1 MINLIA
7 LPPPPL
13 AKLTTLIASL
23 LAALALAVPAT
34 AQVDYTP
41 IRGKMG
47 NGFCPSG
54 ESQSQTGRFTVTRPE
69 PGKTSVEIEGHQ
81 YLLSWLRLA
90 TSRPL
95 NTSFTLRLEVNDGSG
110 NRIATHNLGTA
121 TADNGVQRQTITV
134 PNLKPG
140 ESYSA
145 SLWTTVGGG
154 GSANLSRIC
163 FQMGPSLN
171 YGQQPGFNLGTDP
184 LGATGC
190 FAIGGVR
197 QGGGMNAIR
206 ACQCGARNSSG
217 QWARTDSADGYEYI
231 LPAARRTDLGCTTN

>member
-1 MINLIA
+1 MIEFIKL
-7 LPPPPL
+7 PPPL
-13 AKLTTLIASL
+13 AKLTTLVASV
-23 LAALALAVPAT
+23 LAALALAAPAT

-41 IRGKMG
+41 ISGKTGG
-47 NGFCPSG
+47 NACPSSVS
-54 ESQSQTGRFTVTRPE
+54 ESQTARFTVKRLE
-69 PGKTSVEIEGHQ
+69 PGATSVEIEGHQ
-81 YLLSWLRLA
+81 YILSWLRTVTA
-90 TSRPL
+90 RPL
-95 NTSFTLRLEVNDGSG
+95 NTSFTLRFEVNDGTG

-121 TADNGVQRQTITV
+121 TADNDVERQTITV

-154 GSANLSRIC
+154 GSTNLSRKC

-171 YGQQPGFNLGTDP
+171 YGQQGGFNLGTDP

-197 QGGGMNAIR
+197 LGGGMNAVR

-231 LPAARRTDLGCTTN
+231 LPDARRTELGCTTN

>member
-1 MINLIA
+1 MINFLHC
-7 LPPPPL
+7 PPPL

-23 LAALALAVPAT
+23 LVALTLAAPAT

-41 IRGKMG
+41 IGGKMG
-47 NGFCPSG
+47 PGACPSG
-54 ESQSQTGRFTVTRPE
+54 VSQMHTNRFTVTRPE
-69 PGKTSVEIEGHQ
+69 PGATSVEIKGNQ
-81 YLLSWLRLA
+81 YLLSWLRIV
-90 TSRPL
+90 TSKPL
-95 NTSFTLRLEVNDGSG
+95 NTSFTLRLEVNDGRG
-110 NRIATHNLGTA
+110 NTIANNSLGTA
-121 TADNGVQRQTITV
+121 TADNAIQRQTITV

-145 SLWTTVGGG
+145 SLWTTTGGG
-154 GSANLSRIC
+154 GSRNLSRIC

-171 YGQQPGFNLGTDP
+171 YGQQPGFNLGSDP

-197 QGGGMNAIR
+197 LGGGVNAVR

-231 LPAARRTDLGCTTN
+231 LPAARRTELGCTTN